1 MLLIVINSGIAAN
14 DLSRDMSCQV
24 MMKTVLRVMRMMM
37 MISKKENSMKN
48 ELQCVGS
55 LCLMASVGAYDDL
68 CCIHQ
73 PRYRNPQAHFDDVMK
88 RVLEDKDICMR
99 SIGMPV
105 EIFKQLTAE
114 IAPYIKRLNK
124 FGQIRQDTT
133 NADKVKILECQLLFM
148 TLFWMRTGITVWLTS
163 LMFDLARS
171 TTQLYVVLLDDV
183 K

>member
-73 PRYRNPQAHFDDVMK
+73 PQ
-88 RVLEDKDICMR
+88 
-99 SIGMPV
+99 
-105 EIFKQLTAE
+105 
-114 IAPYIKRLNK
+114 
-124 FGQIRQDTT
+124 
-133 NADKVKILECQLLFM
+133 
-148 TLFWMRTGITVWLTS
+148 
-163 LMFDLARS
+163 
-171 TTQLYVVLLDDV
+171 
-183 K
+183 